1 LTPVVWVVG
10 ARRRGGRGVAPGWP
24 VTAVATTMDRLTWD
38 EANEL
43 RARGG
48 RALRRGELVEV
59 DRSDESAARPRQP
72 PAASRATR
80 DVSATRPRGARTWRA
95 IPRSTKASRPHRIP
109 CRCLWTIA
117 QRATSPLPQNPTV
130 WLPRRVDPHCR
141 RFEPSPAGRLDA
153 RTHDA
158 SPRPDHAPTST
169 TPPARV
175 AGDSGHGSLRLQ
187 DAVIGRVALR
197 AFGASTAS
205 GPALPTDRFCA
216 GRRSHRMRAR
226 TRGRSAV
233 RRCLA
238 QPAQTALAPQEGVR
252 CSGHPAAANVARRPT
267 RPMMRRPLHFG
278 GPGGVPRSAAV
289 LHGSGGTRTLRRQAW
304 GDWLWRSDE
313 DAGRGCP

>member
-1 LTPVVWVVG
+1 MAPDRVKASRSSANARHLIRCVQGVVVVDTRCVG
-10 ARRRGGRGVAPGWP
+10 RRRAASCGGRGVAPGWP

-169 TPPARV
+169 TSPARV
-175 AGDSGHGSLRLQ
+175 AGDLGCLRSRW
-187 DAVIGRVALR
+187 VRV
-197 AFGASTAS
+197 
-205 GPALPTDRFCA
+205 
-216 GRRSHRMRAR
+216 
-226 TRGRSAV
+226 V
-233 RRCLA
+233 RRHA
-238 QPAQTALAPQEGVR
+238 
-252 CSGHPAAANVARRPT
+252 
-267 RPMMRRPLHFG
+267 
-278 GPGGVPRSAAV
+278 
-289 LHGSGGTRTLRRQAW
+289 
-304 GDWLWRSDE
+304 DSDS
-313 DAGRGCP
+313 R